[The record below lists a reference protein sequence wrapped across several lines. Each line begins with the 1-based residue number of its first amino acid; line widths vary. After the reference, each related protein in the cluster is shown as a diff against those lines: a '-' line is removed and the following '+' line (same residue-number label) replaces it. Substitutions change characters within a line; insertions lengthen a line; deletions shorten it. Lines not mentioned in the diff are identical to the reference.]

1 MIFDY
6 HLCGLRVASEL
17 ALPDLL
23 PWSGDARHADVAI
36 IVGPVPKVLPDATY
50 IAPFLQIAG
59 HGHARVEISAVAAY
73 HIEQGR
79 KITVAPTPDGED
91 GAIALFL
98 LRAACGILWLQRGLF
113 AMRASTV
120 EIDGRAVALAG
131 GSGIGKSTLAAA
143 LIQAGH
149 RLVSD
154 DVSVVDT
161 SAAGVPLV
169 LPTAPVQ
176 RLWHDSMAAL
186 DIVPGARVRRD
197 PNMHKFEHHVG
208 PAFEPT
214 PRPLAMICH
223 LDRPQRPR
231 PAIEPLAGAAA
242 VQAVRGQAY
251 RLHAAQVM
259 GLEASLFLQA
269 SRIAASV
276 PQVSLRCP
284 ATLDAICPFADTL
297 PDLIASAGLWSDR

>member
-1 MIFDY
+1 LIFDY

-23 PWSGDARHADVAI
+23 PWSGDARDADVE
-36 IVGPVPKVLPDATY
+36 IVVGAVPKVLPDATY
-50 IAPFLQIAG
+50 VAPFLQIAG
-59 HGHARVEISAVAAY
+59 HGEARVEISAVAAY

-113 AMRASTV
+113 AMRASTI
-120 EIDGRAVALAG
+120 EINGRAVALAG
-131 GSGIGKSTLAAA
+131 ISGIGKSTLAAA

-149 RLVSD
+149 RLISD

-169 LPTAPVQ
+169 FPTAPVQ

-197 PNMHKFEHHVG
+197 PGMHKFEHHVG
-208 PAFEPT
+208 TAFQPT
-214 PRPLAMICH
+214 PRPLALICH
-223 LDRPQRPR
+223 LHRPQRPM

-242 VQAVRGQAY
+242 VQAALRQAC
-251 RLHAAQVM
+251 RLRAAQVM
-259 GLEASLFLQA
+259 GLEASLFLQS
-269 SRIAASV
+269 SRIAANV
-276 PQVSLRCP
+276 PQLFLRCP
-284 ATLDAICPFADTL
+284 PTLDAIRPVADTL
-297 PDLIASAGLWSDR
+297 PDLIASTGLWGDR

>member
-1 MIFDY
+1 MTFDY
-6 HLCGLRVASEL
+6 HLCGLRVASAL

-23 PWSGDARHADVAI
+23 PWSCDARDADVE
-36 IVGPVPKVLPDATY
+36 IVVGAVPTVLPDASY
-50 IAPFLQIAG
+50 VAPFLQIAG
-59 HGHARVEISAVAAY
+59 HGEARVEISAVAAY

-79 KITVAPTPDGED
+79 KITVAPTAGGED

-113 AMRASTV
+113 AMRASTIDV
-120 EIDGRAVALAG
+120 DGRAVALAG

-149 RLVSD
+149 RLISD
-154 DVSVVDT
+154 DVSVIDPN
-161 SAAGVPLV
+161 AAGVPLV

-186 DIVPGARVRRD
+186 DLVPGARVRRD
-197 PNMHKFEHHVG
+197 STMHKFEHRVG
-208 PAFEPT
+208 AAFQPP

-231 PAIEPLAGAAA
+231 PAIELLAGAAA

-269 SRIAASV
+269 SRIAANV
-276 PQVSLRCP
+276 PQISLRCP
-284 ATLDAICPFADTL
+284 PTLEAIRPFADAL
-297 PDLIASAGLWSDR
+297 PDLIASTGLWSDR